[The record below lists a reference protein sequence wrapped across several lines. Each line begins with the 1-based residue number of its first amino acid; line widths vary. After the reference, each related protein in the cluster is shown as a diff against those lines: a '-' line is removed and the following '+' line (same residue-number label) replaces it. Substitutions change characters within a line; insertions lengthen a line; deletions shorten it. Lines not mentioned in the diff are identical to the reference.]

1 MTRRWMR
8 ILSMAAL
15 APLAVDVPGENQDSA
30 STSLMVSVGAG
41 SYAAVTRGCDNQ
53 VLTREKR
60 NFRDAGFEL
69 HHDTPGPLEF
79 GVRGTVLRHMPGVG
93 DNSVRLNPNF
103 SVEGDNFGAGV
114 GLVTGTRNDDR
125 EDLDLWPV
133 SGHVR
138 FGPKFGRFY
147 VSMHALEDVPLVSG
161 GGAFRAGLGFRPSN
175 RVETWVGY
183 SSPDPYDNSGL
194 VFLSNLHLNRNLS
207 LNLAGRVGASAA
219 IDENAGAIGITY
231 RFPHP
236 RRSASPPDT
245 TH

>member
-15 APLAVDVPGENQDSA
+15 APLAVDVPGEGRDSA
-30 STSLMVSVGAG
+30 STSVMVSVGAG
-41 SYAAVTRGCDNQ
+41 SYAAITRGCDNQ
-53 VLTREKR
+53 VLHREKR
-60 NFRDAGFEL
+60 YFRDTGFEL

-79 GVRGTVLRHMPGVG
+79 GVRGTVLRRIQGFG
-93 DNSVRLNPNF
+93 DNSLLLNPNV
-103 SVEGDNFGAGV
+103 SLEGENIGIGAGFV
-114 GLVTGTRNDDR
+114 AGTRSGDR

-133 SGHVR
+133 SGHIR
-138 FGPKFGRFY
+138 FGSKYGRFH
-147 VSMHALEDVPLVSG
+147 VSMHALEDVPLISG

-194 VFLSNLHLNRNLS
+194 VFLSNLHLNRNLTI
-207 LNLAGRVGASAA
+207 NLAGRVGASSA
-219 IDENAGAIGITY
+219 IDENAGAIGVTY

-236 RRSASPPDT
+236 RRAASTPDS